1 MVSIARKTAYIQAN
15 EIVNHLLEKGI
26 DIIFSML
33 ATKKTGL
40 INQAIMKQNFSMI
53 FIKIFQ
59 Q

>member
-1 MVSIARKTAYIQAN
+1 MVSIACKTAYIQAN

-40 INQAIMKQNFSMI
+40 INQAIMK
-53 FIKIFQ
+53 
-59 Q
+59 

>member
-1 MVSIARKTAYIQAN
+1 MVSIACKTAYIQAN

-40 INQAIMKQNFSMI
+40 INQAIMKQNFSTI